1 MLGYDMVARYLTQE
15 SGMPADPMRSGLTLH
30 MVVVIKFRK
39 KKFLLLKKNYRF
51 DLKYKI
57 KNL

>member
-1 MLGYDMVARYLTQE
+1 MLGYGMVARYLAQG
-15 SGMPADPMRSGLTLH
+15 SGMPADPIRSGLTLH
-30 MVVVIKFRK
+30 MVVVIKFK
-39 KKFLLLKKNYRF
+39 KKVFLLLKKNYRF